1 MTNGK
6 LMKSSEGDKN
16 SPSVV
21 FPTEDPNMN
30 LQVGELAPKAE
41 NILHVRMEVVR
52 LPLAV
57 AKDMAAAVK
66 RWI

>member
-1 MTNGK
+1 
-6 LMKSSEGDKN
+6 
-16 SPSVV
+16 
-21 FPTEDPNMN
+21 MN